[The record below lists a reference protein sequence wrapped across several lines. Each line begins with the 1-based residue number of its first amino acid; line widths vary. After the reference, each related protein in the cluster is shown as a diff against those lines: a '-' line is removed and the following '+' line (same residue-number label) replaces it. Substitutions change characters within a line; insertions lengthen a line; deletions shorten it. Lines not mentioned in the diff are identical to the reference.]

1 MPRLLGSTSLVL
13 MSVVLVLA
21 ACGGSAGEA
30 LTSEP
35 PGDQAPS
42 IIEIVAPDASRD
54 ASGDVFTFEVATTGS
69 LVVGTRWMLGPGA
82 SPQLSAG
89 PNPKV
94 ILANFTGEPIES
106 TGTVK
111 VWDAEGRSDTREFGY
126 SVGKKRPNPVGPKVE
141 DLPDI
146 MLPEPE
152 TNVNVIPFT
161 VDADDDL
168 PDGTVTVDVEV
179 LDGSGVTVSPA
190 RIVLQDPENEA
201 CEIEVTNTNVKRSC
215 AVIGLYLQQSERET
229 GEAFAGWVN
238 GTRGIYHVPC
248 GSEVIAIEPSTD
260 TLRIGDTVVVRVVV
274 YNLSNPVGY
283 FPQIVV
289 RYSHHLEPVPESWNI
304 GAPGGNRWEKD
315 GFFDQFPDEIL
326 SVDPLTLELFIRDA
340 WGEIHVNISGLGWP
354 ITGAPAGCS
363 GDVYNLTFKA
373 VRAGRATI
381 DFMEEGDFGTFYGEP
396 DYRAGRE
403 IKFEHYENAELLVRY

>member
-1 MPRLLGSTSLVL
+1 MPRLIGSTNLVL
-13 MSVVLVLA
+13 LPVMLILA
-21 ACGGSAGEA
+21 ACGGSAGETLA
-30 LTSEP
+30 SEP
-35 PGDQAPS
+35 PGGPAPS
-42 IIEIVAPDASRD
+42 IVEIVAPDAGRD

-69 LVVGTRWMLGPGA
+69 PVVGTRWMLGSGA
-82 SPQLSAG
+82 SPQISAG
-89 PNPKV
+89 PSPRV
-94 ILANFTGEPIES
+94 ILANFTEEPIES
-106 TGTVK
+106 SGTVT
-111 VWDAEGRSDTREFGY
+111 VWDAEGRSDARVFSY
-126 SVGKKRPNPVGPKVE
+126 SVGKERPNPVGPKVE

-190 RIVLQDPENEA
+190 RIVLQNPVNEA

-215 AVIGLYLQQSERET
+215 AVIGLFLQQSERET

-248 GSEVIAIEPSTD
+248 GNDVIAIEPSDD
-260 TLRIGDTVVVRVVV
+260 TLQVGDTVDVRVAV

-283 FPQIVV
+283 FNGIVLK
-289 RYSHHLEPVPESWNI
+289 YSHHLEPVAETWNV
-304 GAPGGNRWEKD
+304 GAPGGSRWDKD
-315 GFFDQFPDEIL
+315 GFFDRYPDELFCI
-326 SVDPLTLELFIRDA
+326 DPHTQDVFIQDA
-340 WGEIHVNISGLGWP
+340 WGEIHVNISGIGGG

-363 GDVYNLTFKA
+363 GDVFNLTFEA
-373 VRAGRATI
+373 VAAGRATI
-381 DFMEEGDFGTFYGEP
+381 VFSEEDTFYSPP
-396 DYRAGRE
+396 DNSEAYVAYAL
-403 IKFEHYENAELLVRY
+403 YENAEILVRY